1 MNISLY
7 FNGVMNIFDKQS
19 KIDYKKL
26 ILHSG
31 SWCALYLFIILILV
45 VVESYPANWVL
56 SLAFCLTATAAIPTY
71 LHFYILNKYFNR
83 KNYFIYFILLITII
97 SLTALIAYYFFT
109 SVYEATN
116 IYIAWCIDI
125 TVVLVITSAL
135 KIIWNGLAERLNMQE
150 IKAKNLESE
159 LQLLKGQ
166 MNPHFYF
173 NTLNNLYSLSLE
185 KSEKV
190 PETILNLSDIMRY
203 ILESSNRQIV
213 PLDEEITYLKN
224 YLSLERLRSED
235 ENNIKFEI
243 SGDLEGKMITP
254 MILMPFAEN
263 CIKHGNVNSAKGW
276 YINIGI
282 IVEGNKLILSTRNR
296 KKSKKI
302 SNKVSSSPKVGL
314 KNVQKRLKLLYPDTH
329 KLNIQ
334 DDDAYYTVL
343 LEIQL

>member
-1 MNISLY
+1 
-7 FNGVMNIFDKQS
+7 MNIFDKQS
-19 KIDYKKL
+19 KIGYKKL

-45 VVESYPANWVL
+45 VVESYPTNWVL
-56 SLAFCLTATAAIPTY
+56 SLAFCLTATAVIPTY

-83 KNYFIYFILLITII
+83 KNYFIYFILLINII

-190 PETILNLSDIMRY
+190 PETILKLSDIMRY
-203 ILESSNRQIV
+203 ILESSKRQNV

-224 YLSLERLRSED
+224 YLSLEKLRSD
-235 ENNIKFEI
+235 NKNSIKFEV
-243 SGDLEGKMITP
+243 SGDLEDKMITP

-282 IVEGNKLILSTRNR
+282 IIEGNKLILSTRNR

-302 SNKVSSSPKVGL
+302 SNQVSSSPKVGL
-314 KNVQKRLKLLYPDTH
+314 KNVQKRLKLLYPDRH

>member
-1 MNISLY
+1 
-7 FNGVMNIFDKQS
+7 MNIFDKQS
-19 KIDYKKL
+19 KISYKKL
-26 ILHSG
+26 LLHFV
-31 SWCALYLFIILILV
+31 SWCALFLFIIFILV
-45 VVESYPANWVL
+45 VLESYPAIWVL

-71 LHFYILNKYFNR
+71 LHFYILNKFFNR
-83 KNYFIYFILLITII
+83 KNYFIYIILVITII
-97 SLTALIAYYFFT
+97 SLTALTAYYFFT
-109 SVYEATN
+109 NAYKATN

-125 TVVLVITSAL
+125 TFVLILTSAL
-135 KIIWNGLAERLNMQE
+135 KITWNGLAERLNMQE

-190 PETILNLSDIMRY
+190 PETILKLSDIMRY

-243 SGDLEGKMITP
+243 SGDLEGKMISP

-263 CIKHGNVNSAKGW
+263 CIKHGNVNSARGW

-302 SNKVSSSPKVGL
+302 SNKISSSPKVGL
-314 KNVQKRLKLLYPDTH
+314 KNVQKRLKLLYPDRH

-334 DDDAYYTVL
+334 DDAYYTVL